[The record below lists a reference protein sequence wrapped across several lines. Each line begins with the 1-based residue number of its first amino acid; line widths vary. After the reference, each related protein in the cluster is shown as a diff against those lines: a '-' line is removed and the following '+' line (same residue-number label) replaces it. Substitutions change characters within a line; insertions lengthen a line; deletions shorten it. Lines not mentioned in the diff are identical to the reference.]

1 MAAQVIRID
10 EWRERRAGG
19 DAPAVESDGPAPGAG
34 RLQRAVERLDL
45 VLGDRGSERLQADVE
60 RDLLTVVGELAL
72 GYIEDA
78 ARRAEQ
84 LADRLVAQG
93 K

>member
-1 MAAQVIRID
+1 MDARVIRID
-10 EWRERRAGG
+10 EWLERRVAAGG
-19 DAPAVESDGPAPGAG
+19 PAVGAG

-45 VLGDRGSERLQADVE
+45 VLGERGSARLQADVE

-72 GYIEDA
+72 GCIEDA

-84 LADRLVAQG
+84 LADRLVAEG
-93 K
+93 R

>member
-1 MAAQVIRID
+1 MAAQVIRMD
-10 EWRERRAGG
+10 EWRERRAGAG
-19 DAPAVESDGPAPGAG
+19 GPAADPDGPAAGAG

-45 VLGDRGSERLQADVE
+45 VLGERGPERLQADVE

-72 GYIEDA
+72 GYMEDA

-84 LADRLVAQG
+84 LADRLVAGG